1 MVVIFIALFIIVCSF
16 NFFMMAYQMNG
27 INRLFY
33 SVPIALIESSIDQYD
48 LSLENAPHF
57 IKETLENK
65 LTSYFE
71 FSLKNYVDN
80 FTLNFYYYN
89 PSDYSFCTSDNCSA
103 FEATLKTD
111 LILNY
116 HYEKTLFYEIR
127 SSSWMSKN

>member
-71 FSLKNYVDN
+71 FSLQNYVDN
-80 FTLNFYYYN
+80 FTLINNNRHIPQNFISGCQN
-89 PSDYSFCTSDNCSA
+89 PLRFVTFHSGIIYRG
-103 FEATLKTD
+103 E
-111 LILNY
+111 
-116 HYEKTLFYEIR
+116 
-127 SSSWMSKN
+127 

>member
-1 MVVIFIALFIIVCSF
+1 
-16 NFFMMAYQMNG
+16 MNG

-71 FSLKNYVDN
+71 FSLQNYVDN

-89 PSDYSFCTSDNCSA
+89 PSDHSFCTSDNCSA